1 MKKIIKLVVFAII
14 AFCGYNLLAVDVLM
28 NVDKPKQ
35 NTDFKLNF
43 NFKLDGKEHIYA
55 SENVDFGLPTKIK
68 ISLPE
73 GYTLKSIKFPPAK
86 DFVFM
91 NMKSK
96 GYSTDFT
103 AVANVSAPA
112 KFYDSKMVEG
122 VAEIEMLAC
131 SEQCQPVKK
140 ILKFKLPASK
150 ATTKEDLILFTT
162 LLGAFLGGII
172 LNLMP
177 CVFPVISIKVMSF
190 AKTAN
195 DRTATILGAV
205 AYSVGIIFSFV
216 ILALLLIVL
225 RATGAG
231 LGWGFQLQN
240 PVFAS
245 LMALL
250 FFAMALSFAGVYE
263 IGAGIA
269 GKLIGATSDNKNNII
284 SSALSGVLAVLV
296 ASPCT
301 APFMGASVG
310 AALAFDTP
318 TWLSIAI
325 FVSLGLGMAFPYIL
339 LASIPALAKKMPKPD
354 VWMEKLKHI
363 LSIPLFCTV
372 GWLTWVYM
380 LQTGRLTPLILS
392 LFVLAGGLF
401 VYGKFTLPHLDKKI
415 RLIAMAVCA
424 LTIAISVWLPAHFA
438 KPSELDIS
446 PENQWSSTKL
456 ETLRNE
462 GKIVYVDFTAA
473 WCLTCQYNKI
483 ILNSEKIEKFFRE
496 KNVVVLVGDW
506 TNRNPEI
513 AKELEIF
520 GRAGVP
526 LNLVYPADKSKK
538 PIILPSIL
546 TESDIIQAVD
556 KAAR

>member
-1 MKKIIKLVVFAII
+1 
-14 AFCGYNLLAVDVLM
+14 
-28 NVDKPKQ
+28 
-35 NTDFKLNF
+35 
-43 NFKLDGKEHIYA
+43 
-55 SENVDFGLPTKIK
+55 
-68 ISLPE
+68 
-73 GYTLKSIKFPPAK
+73 
-86 DFVFM
+86 
-91 NMKSK
+91 
-96 GYSTDFT
+96 
-103 AVANVSAPA
+103 
-112 KFYDSKMVEG
+112 
-122 VAEIEMLAC
+122 
-131 SEQCQPVKK
+131 
-140 ILKFKLPASK
+140 
-150 ATTKEDLILFTT
+150 
-162 LLGAFLGGII
+162 
-172 LNLMP
+172 
-177 CVFPVISIKVMSF
+177 
-190 AKTAN
+190 
-195 DRTATILGAV
+195 
-205 AYSVGIIFSFV
+205 
-216 ILALLLIVL
+216 
-225 RATGAG
+225 
-231 LGWGFQLQN
+231 
-240 PVFAS
+240 
-245 LMALL
+245 
-250 FFAMALSFAGVYE
+250 
-263 IGAGIA
+263 
-269 GKLIGATSDNKNNII
+269 
-284 SSALSGVLAVLV
+284 
-296 ASPCT
+296 
-301 APFMGASVG
+301 
-310 AALAFDTP
+310 
-318 TWLSIAI
+318 
-325 FVSLGLGMAFPYIL
+325 
-339 LASIPALAKKMPKPD
+339 
-354 VWMEKLKHI
+354 
-363 LSIPLFCTV
+363 
-372 GWLTWVYM
+372 M